1 MEFVELEKTRGTL
14 ETLMILLKEGDK
26 RPTHLIKSISPSA
39 DTFYTVVKKLKEYS
53 LIKKQ
58 YDEPQDALV
67 WVLIAHIT
75 QNIMLQFHPQGQCFL
90 SCLVPHEWFFSY
102 GHQVQ

>member
-1 MEFVELEKTRGTL
+1 MHTYINMEFVELEKTRGTL
-14 ETLMILLKEGDK
+14 ETLMVLLKDGDK

-58 YDEPQDALV
+58 YDESQDALV
-67 WVLIAHIT
+67 WALTPKGRKIAV
-75 QNIMLQFHPQGQCFL
+75 FL
-90 SCLVPHEWFFSY
+90 LEIEKILSS
-102 GHQVQ
+102 